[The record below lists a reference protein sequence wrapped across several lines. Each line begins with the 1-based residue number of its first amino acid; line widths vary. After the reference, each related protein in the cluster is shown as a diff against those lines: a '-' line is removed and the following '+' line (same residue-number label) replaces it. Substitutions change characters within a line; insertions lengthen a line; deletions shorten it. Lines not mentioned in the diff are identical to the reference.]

1 MKPISTTSAT
11 SPSVQH
17 IASALESRIRS
28 GEYRHG
34 HWLPSER
41 EIGEEFGVSRI
52 VIQAVVKELERRKLV
67 ARAARCRPVVQNLRK
82 SDPAPVDAPR
92 RNIGLWIWPNPGH
105 PGSGAIVQGIS
116 RDLDHDA
123 FRLII
128 AHPGDRERGS
138 AGQSESRFLLRMAQ
152 DRDIV
157 GIILWHLGAETNRET
172 LQQLRE
178 AHIPLVFIDRRPP
191 EGFSADYVGVDNE
204 LAAEE
209 VVKHLLSQGHR
220 SIAHISNFD
229 TASTVQERSTG
240 YRRALEKAG
249 VACRPELVQRAPQ
262 PEEDDPQEGCGE
274 LLDVLLG
281 LPDPPTALFA
291 INDYVAL
298 RLLAALRMRQIRVP
312 EEMAV
317 AGFDGIE
324 RWTPGRPFLT
334 TANQPFERI
343 GAQALKLLLQ
353 QVAAD
358 ATPMRREILLE
369 APLSV
374 HASTRASHGVEA
386 VAHRIEPAN
395 VLIPANVLNPAG

>member
-1 MKPISTTSAT
+1 MTTIGNNQT

-17 IASALESRIRS
+17 IAAALEERIRS

-34 HWLPSER
+34 RWLPSER

-52 VIQAVVKELERRKLV
+52 VIQAVVRELERRNLV
-67 ARAARCRPVVQNLRK
+67 ARAARCRPVVQNP
-82 SDPAPVDAPR
+82 SEAVMPPMDVPR
-92 RNIGLWIWPNPGH
+92 RNIGLWIWPNPGQ

-128 AHPGDRERGS
+128 AHPGLKERGS
-138 AGQSESRFLLRMAQ
+138 AGKYESRFLLRMAQ

-157 GIILWHLGAETNRET
+157 GIILWHLGGETNLDT

-178 AHIPLVFIDRRPP
+178 AQIPLVFIDRRPP
-191 EGFSADYVGVDNE
+191 MGFPADYVGVDNE

-209 VVKHLLSQGHR
+209 VVSHLLGEGHR
-220 SIAHISNFD
+220 NVAYIGNFD
-229 TASTVQERSTG
+229 TASTVKERFTG
-240 YRRALEKAG
+240 YRRALEKANI
-249 VACRPELVQRAPQ
+249 AFRPELVQRAPQ

-274 LLDVLLG
+274 LLDVLFSLQ
-281 LPDPPTALFA
+281 DPPTALFA

-298 RLLAALRMRQIRVP
+298 RLIAALRMRQVRVP
-312 EEMAV
+312 EQMAV

-353 QVAAD
+353 QVKAEPA
-358 ATPMRREILLE
+358 PVKREILLE
-369 APLSV
+369 APISV
-374 HASTRASHGVEA
+374 YASTRAARLVEA
-386 VAHRIEPAN
+386 VTHRIEP
-395 VLIPANVLNPAG
+395 VNVLNPVG